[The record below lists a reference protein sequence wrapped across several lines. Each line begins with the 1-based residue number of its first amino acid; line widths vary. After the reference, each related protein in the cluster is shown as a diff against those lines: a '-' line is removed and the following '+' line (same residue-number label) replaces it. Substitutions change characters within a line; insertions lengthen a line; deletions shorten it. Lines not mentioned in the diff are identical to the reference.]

1 MINTIIAY
9 DDSDLSLGEYF
20 NKSYLYI
27 KGLEKHSKI
36 SITEFN
42 GNNCL
47 ESTITNSLQTLN
59 HNNFVFVGISH
70 GSDDALSLVGADKYI
85 SPNNANE
92 CSNSFF
98 YSTACYIGKELGP
111 SLIGNGSKCFIGYI
125 DESFAPVSEE
135 FVDLFIECELHAIK
149 NFYLTSK
156 TIEVLYKEM
165 IQFTDEKIIELA
177 SGTDIIEAM
186 ALIDNRDRIVL
197 LGDNTNKQLSRH
209 DFGFID

>member
-9 DDSDLSLGEYF
+9 DDTDLSLGEYF

-27 KGLEKHSKI
+27 KKLEEHSKI
-36 SITEFN
+36 STTEFD

-47 ESTITNSLQTLN
+47 ESTITNSFQALN
-59 HNNFVFVGISH
+59 PNNFVFVGLSH
-70 GSDDALSLVGADKYI
+70 GSEDGLSLVGADKYI
-85 SPNNANE
+85 NPNNAAE

-98 YSTACYIGKELGP
+98 YSTACYIGKELGQI
-111 SLIGNGSKCFIGYI
+111 LIDNGCKCFIGYI
-125 DESFAPVSEE
+125 DESFAPISDE
-135 FVDLFIECELHAIK
+135 FDDLFIECELHAIK

-165 IQFTDEKIIELA
+165 IQFTDEKILELA

-186 ALIDNRDRIVL
+186 ALIDNRDRMVL
-197 LGDNTNKQLSRH
+197 LGDNANKQLSRL
-209 DFGFID
+209 DFGFTD

>member
-27 KGLEKHSKI
+27 KELESQSNI
-36 SITEFN
+36 SITEFD

-47 ESTITNSLQTLN
+47 ESTITTSLQTHN
-59 HNNFVFVGISH
+59 NNNFVFVGLSH
-70 GSDDALSLVGADKYI
+70 GSDDGLSLVGGDNYI
-85 SPNNANE
+85 NPNNVAS
-92 CSNSFF
+92 CLNSFF
-98 YSTACYIGKELGP
+98 YSTACYIGKELGA

-125 DESFAPVSEE
+125 DESFAPVSDE

-149 NFYLTSK
+149 NFYLSSK

-165 IQFTDEKIIELA
+165 IQFTDERIIELA

-186 ALIDNRDRIVL
+186 ALIDNRDRMVL
-197 LGDNTNKQLSRH
+197 LGDNANKQLSRL
-209 DFGFID
+209 DFGFKD